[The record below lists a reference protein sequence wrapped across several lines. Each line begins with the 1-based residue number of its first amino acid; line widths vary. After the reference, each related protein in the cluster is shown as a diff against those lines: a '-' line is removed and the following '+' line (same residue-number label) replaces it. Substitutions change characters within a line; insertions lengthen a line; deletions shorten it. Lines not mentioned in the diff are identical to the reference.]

1 MYQLSKMSNV
11 YIVCNLFF
19 IQFFRHKYFNLK
31 YIKDANSTTTLLTY
45 QKVKCM
51 MIDVHHT

>member
-19 IQFFRHKYFNLK
+19 IKFFRHKYFNLK
-31 YIKDANSTTTLLTY
+31 YIKDAN
-45 QKVKCM
+45 QHQM
-51 MIDVHHT
+51 DRF